1 LRARTSEFDPE
12 QKSEIKIVRISDTGT
27 SLESGVRRLEP
38 LRAHHYAVQAIG
50 RGHIRELGRYSMRVL
65 VKGFGLAD
73 TARISADPSITLLSQ
88 LSNERGGFFE
98 VARIEAFGE
107 GAVDR
112 RKEIASLGAL
122 ALIAP
127 EAG

>member
-1 LRARTSEFDPE
+1 MLEPKATASHLDSTLLRHAERFANCPLKGLDHKSQAHVRTNDPE

-38 LRAHHYAVQAIG
+38 LRARHYAVQAIG
-50 RGHIRELGRYSMRVL
+50 GHIRELGRYSIRVL

-88 LSNERGGFFE
+88 LS
-98 VARIEAFGE
+98 
-107 GAVDR
+107 
-112 RKEIASLGAL
+112 K
-122 ALIAP
+122 
-127 EAG
+127 